1 MDFAGSVIVLIGIYL
16 ITSSIKN
23 RRPVETARKILSSP
37 KNTAAIMRDSVGVGY
52 QATATGAPTLQLIQG
67 GQSAGGTDSGGYSS
81 DPSMSLVSN
90 APPSKFKGV
99 EAGLRPSARAG
110 LRNVA
115 AAFPQIKSVGGR
127 AARPI
132 ATSDHPRGLAVDF
145 MIPGYKTASGR
156 ALGDKVA
163 AYSQKLPKVKYII
176 WYEKK
181 WNPDVSNSWRPYKH
195 PLGGG
200 DTLAHRDHVHVSFE
214 E

>member
-16 ITSSIKN
+16 IMSAIKN

-67 GQSAGGTDSGGYSS
+67 GQSTGRTDTGGYSS

-90 APPSKFKGV
+90 TPSKFKGV
-99 EAGLRPSARAG
+99 EVGLRPSARAG
-110 LRNVA
+110 LRSVA

-181 WNPDVSNSWRPYKH
+181 WNPAVSNSWRPYKH

>member
-16 ITSSIKN
+16 IMSAIKN

-67 GQSAGGTDSGGYSS
+67 GQSTGRTDTGGYSS

-90 APPSKFKGV
+90 APSKFKGV

-110 LRNVA
+110 LRSVA

-181 WNPDVSNSWRPYKH
+181 WNPAVSNSWRPYKH

>member
-110 LRNVA
+110 LRSVA

-181 WNPDVSNSWRPYKH
+181 WNPAVSNSWRPYKH